1 MTNFSRLIPKFQGI
15 MRAFRETKTKL
26 KENKTKIFVRRGGP
40 NHLEGL
46 RYAVMYSKVVAQF
59 SFKKIHLLTD
69 IECIVNI
76 LNIL

>member
-15 MRAFRETKTKL
+15 MRALRETKTKL

-59 SFKKIHLLTD
+59 SFK
-69 IECIVNI
+69 NI
-76 LNIL
+76 TY

>member
-1 MTNFSRLIPKFQGI
+1 
-15 MRAFRETKTKL
+15 MRALRETKTKL

-46 RYAVMYSKVVAQF
+46 RYADKYSKVVAQF
-59 SFKKIHLLTD
+59 LFKKKFLSD

-76 LNIL
+76 